1 MLITGAQILIEELIQ
16 HGVDTIFGY
25 PGGTI
30 IDIYDQL
37 LQHQDRIKHVLTAH
51 EQGAVHA
58 ADGYARSSGKA
69 GVVLATSGPGATNL
83 VTGIAAAYMD
93 SSPLI
98 AITGNVATSMLG
110 KDSFQEIDIIGVTQ
124 QIVKHS
130 FIVKR
135 VEDLANIIHEAFL
148 IATSER
154 NGPVLIDFPKDV
166 QQAVFDYHPRQNIVA
181 PSAPPQPLFLDY
193 NPAVTAIA
201 NSKRPYIYCGGGV
214 VRALAGQEVLGLAEK
229 IQAPIGL
236 SMMGLS
242 GVPSSYPL
250 YLGMTGMHGLYAANL
265 LQSEADL
272 LIAIGAR
279 FSDRAT
285 GNVQEFVKNRT
296 IVHIDIDPAEINKNI
311 HSRIGLCGDIKEILR
326 QLTHRVQAKTN
337 PQWLARIADC
347 RQEQK
352 ALTADPQAFD
362 PQNIVSLVH
371 QFCTDD
377 TIIATDVGQHQMWV
391 MQYYPFEQPRTLITS
406 GGLGAMGFGLGAAI
420 GASLANQRRRTVLF
434 SGDGS
439 FGMNLIELTTA
450 VCQRIPLVIIL
461 LDNGMLGMVHQLQGR
476 FYGKRFSQTFLDRP
490 TDFARVA
497 QAYGAE
503 GYTVTN
509 LSEFHEALRQ
519 AFQLDTPVVID
530 CKISQDRE
538 ALPMIPPGSSIKEI
552 ILK

>member
-1 MLITGAQILIEELIQ
+1 MRITGAQILIEELIR

-30 IDIYDQL
+30 VDIYDQL

-58 ADGYARSSGKA
+58 ADGYARACGKA

-110 KDSFQEIDIIGVTQ
+110 KDSFQEVDIIGVTQ

-135 VEDLANIIHEAFL
+135 IEDLAGIVHEAFR
-148 IATSER
+148 IATSDR
-154 NGPVLIDFPKDV
+154 NGPVLIDFPQDI
-166 QQAVFDYHPRQNIVA
+166 QQALYEYQ
-181 PSAPPQPLFLDY
+181 PSEERDPQPEPEHPSESDY
-193 NPAVTAIA
+193 QAAVTAIR
-201 NSKRPYIYCGGGV
+201 NSRCPYIYCGGGV
-214 VRALAGQEVLGLAEK
+214 VRALAGTEVLQLAEK
-229 IQAPIGL
+229 LQAPIGL

-242 GVPSSYPL
+242 GVPSTYPL

-272 LIAIGAR
+272 IIAVGAR

-285 GNVQEFVKNRT
+285 GNVREFVKNRT

-311 HSRIGLCGDIKEILR
+311 HSRIALCGDIKEILR
-326 QLTHRVQAKTN
+326 HLTSRLEEKYN
-337 PQWLARIADC
+337 PQWLARIREC
-347 RQEQK
+347 RRQQQSWQAK
-352 ALTADPQAFD
+352 PQAFD
-362 PQNIVSLVH
+362 PQNIISLVRRY
-371 QFCTDD
+371 CDGD
-377 TIIATDVGQHQMWV
+377 AIVATDVGQHQMWV
-391 MQYYPFEQPRTLITS
+391 MQYYPFSRPRTLITS

-420 GASLANQRRRTVLF
+420 GASLAHHRRRTVLF
-434 SGDGS
+434 TGDGS
-439 FGMNLIELTTA
+439 FGMNLIELATA
-450 VCQRIPLVIIL
+450 VCQKIPLLVVIM
-461 LDNGMLGMVHQLQGR
+461 DNGMLGLVHQLQGR
-476 FYGKRFSQTFLDRP
+476 FYARRFSQSFLNRP
-490 TDFARVA
+490 TDFAGVA
-497 QAYGAE
+497 RAYGAE
-503 GYTVTN
+503 GYTVSS
-509 LSEFHEALRQ
+509 LPEFDEALHQ
-519 AFQLDTPVVID
+519 AFLRNTPVVID

-538 ALPMIPPGSSIKEI
+538 ALPMIPPGSSIKDI